1 MAENFFSSIS
11 QRRERSSPGPYKS
24 SRFGPSTLAEAAT
37 VTDDGTEDSRGP
49 LGLNLLYSSSEP
61 LVDLVFVHGLGGGSR
76 KSWSKTNSISLYWP
90 QEWLPKDPAFKNVR
104 IHSFGYNSD
113 WIKGSDNCLNIHH
126 FGKSLLGEMSTSPSL
141 SVSQTPL
148 VLIGHSMG
156 GLVIKK
162 AYLLA
167 RQDTAYEDLARRI
180 HTMYFLATPHRGSP
194 SAKLLNNVLRAAFS
208 SRAYVADLKRSSS
221 VIQSINEEFGKYS
234 GDIVLWSF
242 YETQKLKLGVLSAL
256 IVDPESAVLG
266 YPDEKQMPMNA
277 DHRSICKFETISDPN
292 YLIIRNALTST
303 VASISKSV
311 AKSKG
316 NIWRSQVKDL
326 QRSLGVSEN
335 PENAL
340 ATVEAARLSGTC
352 EWFSQKDTFL
362 NWKQFDPDSPSIL
375 WVTGKPGAGKSVLAG
390 HVIDHIQRAGASCCF
405 FFFEH
410 GSRLDSCLR
419 SLAFQ
424 MAFSNNQIRKAILE
438 IQQDEIHFDMD
449 NERMIWQ
456 KLFLNGIFRAEL
468 SRHYWVIDAL
478 DQCVN
483 SSCFFDLMLAKLDGT
498 IPLRILITS
507 RETSGLEKNFM
518 TLGSRRFRSERIST
532 ADTLTDIK
540 LLIEAK
546 SQSFIVIDHKD
557 RASLVGKIL
566 DKSQGSLLW
575 TDLVL
580 NELSNSWSE
589 EEINQVLEKVPPG
602 MESLY
607 QRTLETMAQAKTG
620 KRLTNAILTWATC
633 ATRPLTTDE
642 LSGALK
648 LDIKETVP
656 NVEGAIAALC
666 GQLVNVDN
674 FGKVQMVHETA
685 REFLLN
691 AAMKSEQ
698 AINKREAHT
707 RITRACLTYL
717 TEDGMRPPQSG
728 RRVSVVVDA
737 QRRAGFAQ
745 YACEAF
751 SYHLS
756 EADAL
761 ANDILVLVDKFLQ
774 MNVLSWIEAIA
785 RTQNLMALIRTAK
798 HLQTYFKMRAAEAHS
813 PVGNEILLLQGWTND
828 LLRIVAKFGDAL
840 IMSPTAIYSLVLPF
854 CPTES
859 AVYNIARSGRRVSV
873 LGLAN
878 TQWDDQLS
886 CIEFSEGRTTA
897 ICHGNEFFAVGLTTG
912 TISLYNATSF
922 QECRILN
929 HGEAVRFLQF
939 KSKSDLMASCGLKTI
954 YVWDVRSGQIIYK
967 YPAPP
972 RCIDLVF
979 DENLLLAASQNNYL
993 ASWDLDNDGAQ
1004 KPDRPWIDSGGNL
1017 ESPARPSPRA
1027 ISIAVGH
1034 KMLAAAHIGQP
1045 ITLWDMEADSY
1056 YGTCGKK
1063 LANGETST
1071 HPVSALVFNPNVNI
1085 GLLAVSYL
1093 DGELML
1099 LDPFADQ
1106 ELQGFRA
1113 NCHTLAA
1120 SPDGRLLA
1128 GGAGSGI
1135 VQIYEFDTLR
1145 LLCQIKSSDVYIKQI
1160 AFSRDNLHFMDIRGS
1175 QCNIWEPALLLGDL
1189 VADDSKS
1196 GNEITESVSVAVS
1209 EPTKVKISA
1218 MIRHP
1223 QEEVVF
1229 CGKQDGTVSVY
1240 DSRTGSPL
1248 QILYRHKSPVRILAW
1263 GPQENILI
1271 SIDASN
1277 GIIAWKMNKIS
1288 QKGWITGERKFH
1300 SRLDCGRAIS
1310 QILLNEAAGKFILS
1324 TRGSDHFWSMDGQQL
1339 DVRTYSKKAIIRKWI
1354 QHPDSTLH
1362 IICID
1367 GSAARIYAWSDWT
1380 EIACI
1385 PFHIVTTELQFKT
1398 VTSYTSNHQ
1407 QRILLE
1413 LSELDGSTNTRNL
1426 QLLDSTSFSISQNSL
1441 IEDKTE
1447 ASGSKEDTKTV
1458 IMADEALV
1466 PIIST
1471 PLLGPLTHLVAH
1483 VIGICDPGKLVFL
1496 DTHSWVCSTDLGDVG
1511 GTSMSYVRHFFVP
1524 YDWFSGTRDLIC
1536 MISRRNVLFARNDN
1550 VVVVRGGL
1558 DHTEMVEKVYGQ

>member
-1 MAENFFSSIS
+1 
-11 QRRERSSPGPYKS
+11 
-24 SRFGPSTLAEAAT
+24 
-37 VTDDGTEDSRGP
+37 
-49 LGLNLLYSSSEP
+49 
-61 LVDLVFVHGLGGGSR
+61 
-76 KSWSKTNSISLYWP
+76 
-90 QEWLPKDPAFKNVR
+90 
-104 IHSFGYNSD
+104 
-113 WIKGSDNCLNIHH
+113 
-126 FGKSLLGEMSTSPSL
+126 MSTSPSL

-167 RQDTAYEDLARRI
+167 RQDTAYEVLARRI
-180 HTMYFLATPHRGSP
+180 HTMYFLATPHRGSS
-194 SAKLLNNVLRAAFS
+194 SAKLLSNVLRAAFS

-221 VIQSINEEFGKYS
+221 VIQSINEEFEKYS
-234 GDIVLWSF
+234 GGIVLWSF
-242 YETQKLKLGVLSAL
+242 YETQKLKLGVLSVL

-292 YLIIRNALTST
+292 YLIIRNALAST
-303 VASISKSV
+303 VASISKSGMTQISLPLGLTNFITV
-311 AKSKG
+311 ANAKG

-326 QRSLGVSEN
+326 QKYLGVPEN
-335 PENAL
+335 PENDL

-352 EWFSQKDTFL
+352 EWFSHKNSFL
-362 NWKQFDPDSPSIL
+362 NWEQYDPESPSIL
-375 WVTGKPGAGKSVLAG
+375 WVMGKPGTGKSVLAG
-390 HVIDHIQRAGASCCF
+390 HVIDHIQKAGASCSF
-405 FFFEH
+405 FFFKH

-424 MAFSNNQIRKAILE
+424 MAFSNAQIRKALLE
-438 IQQDEIHFDMD
+438 IQQDEIHLDME

-483 SSCFFDLMLAKLDGT
+483 SSCFFALMLAKLDGT
-498 IPLRILITS
+498 VPLRILITS
-507 RETSGLEKNFM
+507 RETSELEKNFM

-532 ADTLTDIK
+532 ADTLPDIK

-546 SQSFIVIDHKD
+546 SQSFVVIDDKD
-557 RASLVGKIL
+557 RASLLEKIL
-566 DKSQGSLLW
+566 EKSQGSLLW

-589 EEINQVLEKVPPG
+589 EEINKVLEKVPPG

-607 QRTLETMAQAKTG
+607 QRTLETMAQATTG
-620 KRLTNAILTWATC
+620 KKLSNAILTWATC

-648 LDIKETVP
+648 FDIKETVP
-656 NVEGAIAALC
+656 KVEGAIAALC
-666 GQLVNVDN
+666 GQLVNVDK
-674 FGKVQMVHETA
+674 FGKVQIVHETA

-691 AAMKSEQ
+691 ATFKFEQ
-698 AINKREAHT
+698 AINKRDAHT
-707 RITRACLTYL
+707 RIARACLTYL
-717 TEDGMRPPQSG
+717 TEDGMRPPRSG
-728 RRVSVVVDA
+728 RRVSVMADA
-737 QRRAGFAQ
+737 QRRAGFAL

-761 ANDILVLVDKFLQ
+761 ANDILFLVDKFLQ
-774 MNVLSWIEAIA
+774 MNVLSWIEIMA

-798 HLQTYFKMRAAEAHS
+798 HLRTYFKMRVAEAHS
-813 PVGNEILLLQGWTND
+813 ILGKEMLLLRGWITD
-828 LLRIVAKFGDAL
+828 LVRIVAKFGDAL

-854 CPTES
+854 CPTETT
-859 AVYNIARSGRRVSV
+859 VYSVARSGRRVSV

-878 TQWDDQLS
+878 TQWADRLS
-886 CIEFSEGRTTA
+886 CIEFSEGRTSA
-897 ICHGNEFFAVGLTTG
+897 ICHGEEFFAIGLITG
-912 TISLYNATSF
+912 AISLYNATSF
-922 QECRILN
+922 QECRILK

-939 KSKSDLMASCGLKTI
+939 KSKSNLMASCGLKTI
-954 YVWDVRSGQIIYK
+954 HVWDVRSGQIIYK

-972 RCIDLVF
+972 RCIDLLF
-979 DENLLLAASQNNYL
+979 DENLLLAASQSNYL
-993 ASWDLDNDGAQ
+993 ASWDLDSDGAQ
-1004 KPDRPWIDSGGNL
+1004 KPDRPWNDSGGNP
-1017 ESPARPSPRA
+1017 ESPVRSSLRA
-1027 ISIAVGH
+1027 ISISIGH

-1045 ITLWDMEADSY
+1045 ITLWDLETDSF
-1056 YGTCGKK
+1056 YGSCGKK

-1071 HPVSALVFNPNVNI
+1071 HPVSTLVFNPNVNI
-1085 GLLAVSYL
+1085 GLLIVSYL

-1106 ELQGFRA
+1106 ELKGFRA
-1113 NCHTLAA
+1113 NCHTLVA

-1128 GGAGSGI
+1128 GGAGSGV
-1135 VQIYEFDTLR
+1135 VQIYEFETLR
-1145 LLCQIKSSDVYIKQI
+1145 LLYRIKSSDVYIKQI

-1175 QCNIWEPALLLGDL
+1175 QCNIWEPALLLEEL

-1196 GNEITESVSVAVS
+1196 GNGITESVSVAAS

-1218 MIRHP
+1218 MIKHP
-1223 QEEVVF
+1223 REEVLF

-1248 QILYRHKSPVRILAW
+1248 QTLYSHRSLVRILAW
-1263 GPQENILI
+1263 GSQENILI

-1277 GIIAWKMNKIS
+1277 GIIAWKMNKIL
-1288 QKGWITGERKFH
+1288 QEGWITEERKFQ
-1300 SRLDCGRAIS
+1300 SRLDCGWAIS

-1324 TRGSDHFWSMDGQQL
+1324 TRGSDHFWSIDGQQL
-1339 DVRTYSKKAIIRKWI
+1339 DVRTYPKKSVIRKWI
-1354 QHPDSTLH
+1354 HHPQSTLH
-1362 IICID
+1362 MICID
-1367 GSAARIYAWSDWT
+1367 GSAARIFAWSDWS

-1385 PFHIVTTELQFKT
+1385 SLDIVTTELQFKA
-1398 VTSYTSNHQ
+1398 VTSFTSNHQ
-1407 QRILLE
+1407 KRILLE
-1413 LSELDGSTNTRNL
+1413 LSELDGSTNTRSL
-1426 QLLDSTSFSISQNSL
+1426 QLLDSTSFSVPQYYL
-1441 IEDKTE
+1441 FGDKTE
-1447 ASGSKEDTKTV
+1447 ASGFKEDTRTTV
-1458 IMADEALV
+1458 VADEAVV
-1466 PIIST
+1466 PINSS
-1471 PLLGPLTHLVAH
+1471 PLLGPLTHCVAH
-1483 VIGICDPGKLVFL
+1483 VIGIRDPSKLIFL
-1496 DTHSWVCSTDLGDVG
+1496 DTHSWVCSVDLGALD

-1536 MISRRNVLFARNDN
+1536 MISKRNVLFARNDN
-1550 VVVVRGGL
+1550 VVVVQGGL
-1558 DHTEMVEKVYGQ
+1558 DHMEKVEKVYAQ